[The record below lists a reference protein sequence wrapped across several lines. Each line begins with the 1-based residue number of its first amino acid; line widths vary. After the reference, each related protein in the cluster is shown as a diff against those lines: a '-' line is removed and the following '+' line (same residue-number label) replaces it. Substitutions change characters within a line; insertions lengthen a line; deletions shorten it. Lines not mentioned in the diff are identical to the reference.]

1 MNPSLHGQSQQFVT
15 AIHIHQGPAQA
26 AAGEQL
32 HILVAKQDMVYA
44 EALAWTASHVFPTA
58 DIRTVGRGTELLRLL
73 YTQGVDFLILGLAF
87 PDMDGLDL
95 LQQITDQRLARHVL
109 VVADV
114 RDEVLIPRLQTARVD
129 AILDIS
135 SETLA
140 GVEQALSSAHAGKA
154 YVSPTLYSYL
164 VDRHKADDTGSTL
177 SPAELRVLRL
187 IGIGQDNRE
196 AGEALGLSEA
206 TVQTHRRN
214 IMHKLNVSTSP
225 KLVREAIRLGLAR
238 IPSHLP
244 HTAGESSLRR

>member
-1 MNPSLHGQSQQFVT
+1 MKP
-15 AIHIHQGPAQA
+15 P
-26 AAGEQL
+26 AGELPQNLITGLRIHPGIDQPENASQL

-58 DIRTVGRGTELLRLL
+58 DIKTVGRGSELLRQL
-73 YTQGVDFLILGLAF
+73 YARVVDFLILGLSF

-95 LQQITDQRLARHVL
+95 LQQVTDQRLARHVL

-114 RDEVLIPRLQTARVD
+114 RDELLIPRLQTARVD

-140 GVEQALSSAHAGKA
+140 GVEQALSSANAGHA

-164 VDRHKADDTGSTL
+164 VDRHKTDDNGSKL

-187 IGIGQDNRE
+187 IGIGLDNKE
-196 AGEALGLSEA
+196 AGEALCLSEA

-238 IPSHLP
+238 IPA
-244 HTAGESSLRR
+244 HTPAVGRESR